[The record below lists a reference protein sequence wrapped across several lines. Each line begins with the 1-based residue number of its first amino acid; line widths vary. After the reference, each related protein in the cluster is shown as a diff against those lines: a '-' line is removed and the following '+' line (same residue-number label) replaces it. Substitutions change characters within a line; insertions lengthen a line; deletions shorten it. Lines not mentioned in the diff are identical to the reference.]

1 MLLTELKPNVIVR
14 GPIFPEPVQ
23 VIVSIP
29 MGASVKLVGKGLVT
43 GQVHEPILD
52 AAQIATLEATPDSLS
67 ERSTSLGRTRGLL
80 RPNAGENVWEVAFQ
94 CLLRRGYSD
103 ALLAQRRYSAP
114 KGESAFWD
122 ARYWP
127 VCRTGRSDAAYTG
140 ESLVE
145 REVAIVRFKRT
156 LPEICRTLCQA
167 PADCAAPY
175 NWNQH

>member
-67 ERSTSLGRTRGLL
+67 ERGTSLGRTRGLL
-80 RPNAGENVWEVAFQ
+80 RPNAGENV
-94 CLLRRGYSD
+94 
-103 ALLAQRRYSAP
+103 
-114 KGESAFWD
+114 
-122 ARYWP
+122 
-127 VCRTGRSDAAYTG
+127 
-140 ESLVE
+140 
-145 REVAIVRFKRT
+145 
-156 LPEICRTLCQA
+156 
-167 PADCAAPY
+167 
-175 NWNQH
+175 